1 MESLQKE
8 PCNALTESIGELPEL
23 VQVQGEEEGYRKGKR
38 RSLAM
43 QQIPL
48 ENFQNLYR
56 YKGKRR
62 SLALQQIPSE
72 SLQDMYRYR
81 EEEGVVS
88 QC

>member
-72 SLQDMYRYR
+72 DMYRYR